1 MVMQIKRMRDLK
13 KKGVKEQTTVKMND
27 SNNLNIVQIVTDCTF
42 GSYAEIKS

>member
-13 KKGVKEQTTVKMND
+13 KGVKEQTTVKMDD

>member
-1 MVMQIKRMRDLK
+1 MVMQTKRTRDL